1 MMLTNDNSTY
11 SQFQLVPAYG
21 YSSDNKSDADSSGT
35 TTYLDLIANSD
46 LFLDK
51 LHDLPQDSGRIV
63 KDPNVGEEI
72 LDLHQLFIEV
82 INRGGIEKCNE
93 VTGIFNLKTEVK
105 NAAYVLRKTD
115 LKMLFE
121 LEHICIL
128 KLSGLPKLQ
137 PGTFLKGF
145 TDGKFGNKYFV
156 TMKTGSHELEDW
168 FTEILRGSTQRCR
181 KLYLRLMQRL
191 QPQMVTRLGLSL
203 KLKRV

>member
-82 INRGGIEKCNE
+82 INRGGTEKVIMDCKCNE

-121 LEHICIL
+121 LEHAFQNCNL
-128 KLSGLPKLQ
+128 ALSEGVHRWEGLNTEMSEIVSPIDAATAAANGDEA
-137 PGTFLKGF
+137 GTESEAK
-145 TDGKFGNKYFV
+145 K
-156 TMKTGSHELEDW
+156 
-168 FTEILRGSTQRCR
+168 
-181 KLYLRLMQRL
+181 
-191 QPQMVTRLGLSL
+191 SL
-203 KLKRV
+203 